1 MEGIMKDAE
10 FVAKLTAYLAQFSEG
25 DKPTAPLFTKDDGSI
40 DRNKTLALPCYAG
53 FHLEQ
58 RRSS

>member
-1 MEGIMKDAE
+1 MTDAV

-25 DKPTAPLFTKDDGSI
+25 DKPTVPLFSKDDGSI

-53 FHLEQ
+53 CHLEQ
-58 RRSS
+58 